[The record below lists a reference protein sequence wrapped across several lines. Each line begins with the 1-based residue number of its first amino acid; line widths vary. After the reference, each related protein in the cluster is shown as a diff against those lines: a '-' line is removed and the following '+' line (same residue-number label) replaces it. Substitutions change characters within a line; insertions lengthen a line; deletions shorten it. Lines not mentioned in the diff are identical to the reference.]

1 MRKQKNTITEEN
13 YVVINKTFMNN
24 MFKIVCGLIT
34 IITYLLYKFLQIYNP
49 LTKFI
54 ELYINS

>member
-1 MRKQKNTITEEN
+1 MKKQKITVTEEN

-34 IITYLLYKFLQIYNP
+34 IITYLLYKFLQIYDP
-49 LTKFI
+49 LTK
-54 ELYINS
+54 LY